1 MNYGFVK
8 VAAAVPRV
16 KVADCKFNSE
26 RLEGLITIA
35 EGKGVQIL
43 TFPEMCITGYTC
55 GDLFAQ
61 QLLLE
66 QAEMALIQI
75 LNSTRQLDIIS
86 ILGMPVVVN
95 STVINAAVVIQ
106 KGKILGV
113 VPKTYL
119 PNYKEFYEQRWF
131 TSALQ
136 VSENSVRLCGQIV
149 PMGNNLLFETAET
162 TFGIEICEDLWA
174 TVPPS
179 SSLAL
184 QGAEIIFNLSA
195 DDEGIGKHN
204 YLCSLISQQSAR
216 CISGYVF
223 SSSGFGES
231 TTDVVFAGNGLIY
244 ENGYLLARSE
254 RFCMEEQ
261 LIINEIDVECIRAE
275 RRVNT
280 TFAANKAN
288 CPGKEAVRISTE
300 FVNSKDLNLTRTFNP
315 HPFVPQGS
323 ELNSRCEEIFSI
335 QIAGLLHTGAKT
347 AVIGI
352 SGGLDSTLAL
362 LVCVKTFDKLGLSRK
377 DILGITM
384 PGFGTT
390 DRTYHNAI
398 DLMNSLG
405 VSIREISIREAC
417 IQHFKDIGHDLNI
430 HDVTYENSQARER
443 TQILMDIANQTWGM
457 VIGTGDLSELALGW
471 ATYNGDHMSMYGVN
485 AGIPKTLV
493 KHLVQWVAENG
504 MDETSKATLLD
515 IVDTPISPE
524 LIPADENG
532 EIKQKTEDLVGPYE
546 LHDFFLYYFLRF
558 GFRPSK
564 IYYLANI
571 AFKGNYDEETIKKKV
586 MSMYT
591 DPDHIKVSDPG
602 KIEGNCVFTYLD
614 AFCKPEHFE
623 KYLPE
628 YENLDALKAHYQR
641 GGLGDVKV
649 KRFLNSVMQEELAP
663 IRERRLEWQA
673 KLPEVVKILEEGT
686 KKAYATAEKTLD
698 EVKSSMKIN
707 YFKDNSLI

>member
-162 TFGIEICEDLWA
+162 TFGIEICEDLWT

-335 QIAGLLHTGAKT
+335 QIAGLAQRLLHTGAKT

-504 MDETSKATLLD
+504 MDEASKATLLD

-564 IYYLANI
+564 IYFLAQT
-571 AFKGNYDEETIKKKV
+571 AFSGVYDDETIKKWLQTFFRRFFNQQFKRSCLPDGPKV
-586 MSMYT
+586 GSISISPRGDWRM
-591 DPDHIKVSDPG
+591 PSD
-602 KIEGNCVFTYLD
+602 
-614 AFCKPEHFE
+614 ASS
-623 KYLPE
+623 
-628 YENLDALKAHYQR
+628 AAWLKEIA
-641 GGLGDVKV
+641 
-649 KRFLNSVMQEELAP
+649 EL
-663 IRERRLEWQA
+663 
-673 KLPEVVKILEEGT
+673 
-686 KKAYATAEKTLD
+686 
-698 EVKSSMKIN
+698 
-707 YFKDNSLI
+707 

>member
-335 QIAGLLHTGAKT
+335 QIAGLAQRLLHTGAKT

-504 MDETSKATLLD
+504 MDEASKATLLD

-546 LHDFFLYYFLRF
+546 LHDFFLY
-558 GFRPSK
+558 
-564 IYYLANI
+564 
-571 AFKGNYDEETIKKKV
+571 
-586 MSMYT
+586 
-591 DPDHIKVSDPG
+591 
-602 KIEGNCVFTYLD
+602 
-614 AFCKPEHFE
+614 
-623 KYLPE
+623 
-628 YENLDALKAHYQR
+628 
-641 GGLGDVKV
+641 
-649 KRFLNSVMQEELAP
+649 
-663 IRERRLEWQA
+663 
-673 KLPEVVKILEEGT
+673 
-686 KKAYATAEKTLD
+686 
-698 EVKSSMKIN
+698 
-707 YFKDNSLI
+707 

>member
-335 QIAGLLHTGAKT
+335 QIAGLAQRLLHTGAKT

-471 ATYNGDHMSMYGVN
+471 ATYNGDHMSMYGIN

-564 IYYLANI
+564 IYFLAQT
-571 AFKGNYDEETIKKKV
+571 AFSGVYDDETIKKWLQTFFRRFFNQQFKRSCLPDGPKV
-586 MSMYT
+586 GSISISPRGDWRM
-591 DPDHIKVSDPG
+591 PSD
-602 KIEGNCVFTYLD
+602 
-614 AFCKPEHFE
+614 ASS
-623 KYLPE
+623 
-628 YENLDALKAHYQR
+628 AAWLKEIA
-641 GGLGDVKV
+641 
-649 KRFLNSVMQEELAP
+649 EL
-663 IRERRLEWQA
+663 
-673 KLPEVVKILEEGT
+673 
-686 KKAYATAEKTLD
+686 
-698 EVKSSMKIN
+698 
-707 YFKDNSLI
+707 